1 MKILVQIVF
10 LFSIALSGHGQYER
24 DHYKVDSLQIFSG
37 DKLTYEFNLQGPSQ
51 GLFFNRYVYS
61 QLPGIELK
69 IYNNT
74 RDTISASYREK
85 DAHLMW
91 IRVGGSRGKCDT
103 MAPNDYF
110 ILKSGWAS
118 WGYHPVGGFRTSI
131 EIQTQIGDSISN
143 CVIRTWGELYP
154 EDYTFNKD
162 KLEQNVPDNIDT
174 IRSKEIHVYDIA
186 KDTISGLHYWSHAG
200 KEKINPSKVK
210 YYTPRLVSDG
220 YNWIGERG
228 RKYLDSLNTL
238 VAPFGASIKWAEA
251 DGMIITCNSKDSQI
265 ISRILGKRNLYIMLS
280 RQEWLEDRYRIEF
293 KNDLSKEE
301 ITTVLNRLNLEPNL
315 IDGSKVA
322 FVTLSNSPKDNNN
335 SITDQLAKMK
345 EIQSIRQMTINVVL
359 PDN

>member
-10 LFSIALSGHGQYER
+10 LLSIAFSGYGQYER

-51 GLFFNRYVYS
+51 GLFFNQYVYS

-74 RDTISASYREK
+74 GDTITTSYREK

-91 IRVGGSRGKCDT
+91 IRVGGSCGRCDT

-154 EDYTFNKD
+154 EGYSFD
-162 KLEQNVPDNIDT
+162 KI
-174 IRSKEIHVYDIA
+174 
-186 KDTISGLHYWSHAG
+186 
-200 KEKINPSKVK
+200 
-210 YYTPRLVSDG
+210 
-220 YNWIGERG
+220 
-228 RKYLDSLNTL
+228 
-238 VAPFGASIKWAEA
+238 
-251 DGMIITCNSKDSQI
+251 
-265 ISRILGKRNLYIMLS
+265 
-280 RQEWLEDRYRIEF
+280 
-293 KNDLSKEE
+293 KEE
-301 ITTVLNRLNLEPNL
+301 QKAP
-315 IDGSKVA
+315 
-322 FVTLSNSPKDNNN
+322 
-335 SITDQLAKMK
+335 
-345 EIQSIRQMTINVVL
+345 
-359 PDN
+359 